1 MYITHFVCHCYL
13 ARLNFRLIYCNEC
26 PLVWICDEWVESLSI
41 SQPVLHSTPAFTGAG
56 DRWPTVPSRSHSGG
70 CLVSISCF
78 SSSREVERRHT
89 RCCQR
94 PPTEEN
100 PDQRGAHSNG
110 CWTPFPSNFSDLQP
124 VLALRR
130 LPLTEIPL
138 TSLSDADV
146 LVSTK
151 ATHNAAIKCTALDA
165 ISFECKMRSK
175 HSGNYRGNFGKK
187 RENQKNKEWEQS
199 SK

>member
-1 MYITHFVCHCYL
+1 MNESRVFPFLRSPLQVIVG
-13 ARLNFRLIYCNEC
+13 RLFRLAATQAAASS
-26 PLVWICDEWVESLSI
+26 PF
-41 SQPVLHSTPAFTGAG
+41 PAFLLHA
-56 DRWPTVPSRSHSGG
+56 RSSGG
-70 CLVSISCF
+70 
-78 SSSREVERRHT
+78 T
-89 RCCQR
+89 RAAV
-94 PPTEEN
+94 N
-100 PDQRGAHSNG
+100 VLLLKNHSNG
-110 CWTPFPSNFSDLQP
+110 CWTPFSSNFSDLQP

-165 ISFECKMRSK
+165 ISSVCKMRSK

-187 RENQKNKEWEQS
+187 RENQMNKEWEQS